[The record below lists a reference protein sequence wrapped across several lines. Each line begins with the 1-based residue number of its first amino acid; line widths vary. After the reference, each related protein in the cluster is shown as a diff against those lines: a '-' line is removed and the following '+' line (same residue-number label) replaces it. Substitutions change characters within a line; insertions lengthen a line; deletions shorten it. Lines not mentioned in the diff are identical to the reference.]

1 MLRSGLT
8 KIPVNFHECTL
19 CPNPQNFTC
28 ARSPEAQSLEGTYLY
43 LDKNSGWW
51 VRSGK
56 AVGRSFVERHDEHK
70 KASQL
75 TEVST
80 RESKFYTS
88 YPSKTAELACD
99 ASRRGYFDNLEQLVA
114 FGFDWATEGA
124 IDGLTADAAD
134 GGIFDFSEG
143 KKKRIERVNFQG
155 ENTLKG

>member
-1 MLRSGLT
+1 M
-8 KIPVNFHECTL
+8 
-19 CPNPQNFTC
+19 
-28 ARSPEAQSLEGTYLY
+28 
-43 LDKNSGWW
+43 
-51 VRSGK
+51 RSGK

-88 YPSKTAELACD
+88 YPSKTAELGCD
-99 ASRRGYFDNLEQLVA
+99 ASRRGYFDNLEQRVA

-134 GGIFDFSEG
+134 GGIFHFSEG

-155 ENTLKG
+155 ENTLKGKQLHCLGYLMELAYDLALASRDNVSSSPGFETCIGFFRSGAVC